1 MHPFRKHLEELRPG
15 DTIVAG
21 PRRVTQEDV
30 EHFAEFT
37 GDTFYAHMDAEAA
50 AANPLF
56 GERVAHGYLIVSLAA
71 GLFVDP
77 DPGPVL
83 ANFGVD
89 NLRFLTPVKFG
100 DELTVTLTCKQL
112 TPRDTADYGEV
123 RWDAD
128 VTRQDGESVARYDVL
143 TLVAKDVVSRLEGRV
158 ALVTGGARGI
168 GAATALRLAS
178 EGADVALLD
187 LDEAAAAQTAKE
199 IAEQTG
205 RRALGLGADVADAGQ
220 VTAAVDRVA
229 EELGSLGVLVNN
241 AGVTR
246 DNLLFK
252 MTEDDWDTVMAVHL
266 RGFFLASKAAQRHMV
281 AARWG
286 RIISLS
292 SVSALGTRGQVNY
305 SAAKAGL
312 QGATRTLAIE
322 LGPFGITANTVAPG
336 FVVTEMTAQLA
347 ERLGS
352 TLEDFTEERA
362 DITPV
367 RRAGTPAD
375 IAAVIAFLAS
385 DDASFITGQTIY
397 VDGGRRL

>member
-1 MHPFRKHLEELRPG
+1 M
-15 DTIVAG
+15 AG
-21 PRRVTQEDV
+21 V
-30 EHFAEFT
+30 
-37 GDTFYAHMDAEAA
+37 
-50 AANPLF
+50 
-56 GERVAHGYLIVSLAA
+56 
-71 GLFVDP
+71 
-77 DPGPVL
+77 
-83 ANFGVD
+83 
-89 NLRFLTPVKFG
+89 
-100 DELTVTLTCKQL
+100 
-112 TPRDTADYGEV
+112 
-123 RWDAD
+123 
-128 VTRQDGESVARYDVL
+128 QDRIAV
-143 TLVAKDVVSRLEGRV
+143 
-158 ALVTGGARGI
+158 VTGGAQGI
-168 GAATALRLAS
+168 GAAIAARLAAGGAKVAVIDLS
-178 EGADVALLD
+178 EAATADAVSAITSAGGTAIGIGADVSKADQVQAAL
-187 LDEAAAAQTAKE
+187 
-199 IAEQTG
+199 
-205 RRALGLGADVADAGQ
+205 
-220 VTAAVDRVA
+220 DRVA
-229 EELGSLGVLVNN
+229 AELGGLHILVNN
-241 AGVTR
+241 AGVLR

-352 TLEDFTEERA
+352 SLEDFTKQRA

>member
-1 MHPFRKHLEELRPG
+1 
-15 DTIVAG
+15 V
-21 PRRVTQEDV
+21 
-30 EHFAEFT
+30 
-37 GDTFYAHMDAEAA
+37 
-50 AANPLF
+50 N
-56 GERVAHGYLIVSLAA
+56 
-71 GLFVDP
+71 
-77 DPGPVL
+77 
-83 ANFGVD
+83 
-89 NLRFLTPVKFG
+89 
-100 DELTVTLTCKQL
+100 
-112 TPRDTADYGEV
+112 
-123 RWDAD
+123 
-128 VTRQDGESVARYDVL
+128 
-143 TLVAKDVVSRLEGRV
+143 RLQNRV

-178 EGADVALLD
+178 DGADVALLD

-205 RRALGLGADVADAGQ
+205 RRALGLAANVADAGQ

-336 FVVTEMTAQLA
+336 FVATEMTAQLA

-352 TLEDFTEERA
+352 SLEDFTKQRA